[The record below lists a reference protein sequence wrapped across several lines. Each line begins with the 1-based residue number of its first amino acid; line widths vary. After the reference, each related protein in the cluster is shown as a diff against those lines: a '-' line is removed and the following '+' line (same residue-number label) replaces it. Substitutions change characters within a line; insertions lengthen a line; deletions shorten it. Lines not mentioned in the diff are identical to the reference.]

1 MLCNSLRLDKFCS
14 TFARLTIALYEE
26 LCVTQ
31 TRNAFFALLI
41 LLSKKQKLLVHFH

>member
-1 MLCNSLRLDKFCS
+1 MLYNSLRLDKFCL
-14 TFARLTIALYEE
+14 TFARLTIAMYEE

-31 TRNAFFALLI
+31 TRNACFALLK